1 MEDKPTASPATA
13 SSPPAS
19 ASRPTPAPGSAPR
32 KPSGLFEPEEWA
44 LVGLGVLSLIGF
56 VLTRYSAGRSF
67 TYWMWVAPL
76 FAVVSLFTG
85 WTRAKRHGEST
96 GEILR
101 TQLLHWSVLP
111 VAIFFVYRLQ
121 TTGQLDRQDAGLGML
136 LAISLTTFLAGV
148 HFDWRLGVLGV
159 ALALG
164 AVAAVLIE
172 EYFWVILIVALG
184 AVAVAWW
191 TRRRK

>member
-1 MEDKPTASPATA
+1 MQDEPTTSPKPA
-13 SSPPAS
+13 SSPPSAAS
-19 ASRPTPAPGSAPR
+19 KPAPAPGAPAR
-32 KPSGLFEPEEWA
+32 KPAGLFEPEEWA
-44 LVGLGVLSLIGF
+44 LVGLGALSLIGF
-56 VLTRYSAGRSF
+56 VLTRYSAERSF

-76 FAVVSLFTG
+76 FALVSLYTG

-96 GEILR
+96 GDILR

-111 VAIFFVYRLQ
+111 VGIFLVYRLQ
-121 TTGQLDRQDAGLGML
+121 ATGQLDRQDAGLGML

-172 EYFWVILIVALG
+172 EYFWVILLVAVG